1 MKLVRAAL
9 LAAGLLFVDEPAQSP
24 SDAFTRADF
33 ATVRLDPDAFATLP
47 VKVRTELKRRGC
59 TIPQT
64 EYARNVVR
72 GRFTNPART
81 DWAVLCSRQR
91 ISTSLVFRGGLT
103 IDIDELGTEPDSM
116 YLQTIDGKGTI
127 GYSRSLNVATPAAIR
142 ERGQDD
148 GEPRPPLSHDGIE
161 DAFEG
166 KASLIWY
173 WHDGKWLQLAGA
185 D

>member
-1 MKLVRAAL
+1 VRAAL
-9 LAAGLLFVDEPAQSP
+9 LAAVLISFDESAQSP
-24 SDAFTRADF
+24 SDAWTRADL
-33 ATVRLDPDAFATLP
+33 ATVRVDPDALLTLP
-47 VKVRTELKRRGC
+47 GSVRTELKRRGC

-64 EYARNVVR
+64 EHTSTRNVVR
-72 GRFTNPART
+72 GHFTTPART

-91 ISTSLVFRGGLT
+91 ISTILVFRGGST
-103 IDIDELGTEPDSM
+103 TQVDELGTEPDSM

-127 GYSRSLNVATPAAIR
+127 GYSRSLTVATPAAIG

>member
-1 MKLVRAAL
+1 VRAAL
-9 LAAGLLFVDEPAQSP
+9 LAAGLLLVDEPAQSP
-24 SDAFTRADF
+24 SDAFTRADL
-33 ATVRLDPDAFATLP
+33 ATVRLDPDALTTLP
-47 VKVRTELKRRGC
+47 GRVRTELKRRGC

-64 EYARNVVR
+64 EHTSTRNVVR

-81 DWAVLCSRQR
+81 DWAVLCSRLR
-91 ISTSLVFRGGLT
+91 ISTILVFRGGST
-103 IDIDELGTEPDSM
+103 THVDELGTEPDAM

-127 GYSRSLNVATPAAIR
+127 GYSRSLTVATPATIR
-142 ERGQDD
+142 ARGQDD
-148 GEPRPPLSHDGIE
+148 SEPRPALSHDGIE

-173 WHDGKWLQLAGA
+173 WHDGKWLRLAGA